1 MPDENTVA
9 GMTAEDA
16 EQAIAARISDATGAG
31 LVVAVDPDD
40 AELMGAFADEALS
53 PEDALDSRF
62 DDVAEGE

>member
-1 MPDENTVA
+1 MPDENTVM
-9 GMTAEDA
+9 GMTADDA
-16 EQAIAARISDATGAG
+16 ERAIAARISDATGAG

-40 AELMGAFADEALS
+40 AELMGAFADDALS